1 MVEVATSMDGKVC
14 MVTGANSGIGKATS
28 LRLARM
34 GAAVVMVCRNRQ
46 LGESARLEIQR
57 ESPNG
62 EEKF

>member
-34 GAAVVMVCRNRQ
+34 GAEKI
-46 LGESARLEIQR
+46 L
-57 ESPNG
+57 
-62 EEKF
+62 EKF